1 MAGCAVYCFILI
13 IGIVFAKLS
22 MEKLNVILNN
32 EFSGSA

>member
-1 MAGCAVYCFILI
+1 MAGCPVYFFILI

-22 MEKLNVILNN
+22 IEKLNVILDN